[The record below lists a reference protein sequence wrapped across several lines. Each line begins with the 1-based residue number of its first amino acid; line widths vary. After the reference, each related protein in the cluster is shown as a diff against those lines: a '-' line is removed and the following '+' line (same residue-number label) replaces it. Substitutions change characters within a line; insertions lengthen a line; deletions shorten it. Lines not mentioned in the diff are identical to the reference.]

1 MEKLDISTYKFTK
14 DTIIIDDKVEIPLLA
29 LSKLIIRYGDF
40 DNTDESQGADFVK
53 SLEQTLW
60 IMNSISYDEQFNIE
74 YPSTD
79 IVK

>member
-29 LSKLIIRYGDF
+29 LSKLIIRYGAF
-40 DNTDESQGADFVK
+40 EHTDESQAADFAK
-53 SLEQTLW
+53 ALEQTLW

-79 IVK
+79 IV